1 MIGGFHRSSAPEARP
16 SVLSDGL
23 RALCKAD
30 TPRLAR
36 GLEAFVCRSTPGNQG
51 ARCQLQVRLGQEL
64 QGGVKLNLWGLSFPF
79 GRVGTRADSAEGLG
93 PAGPTRLQI
102 SPRGSATLA
111 RGRIVALGVWSARSP
126 AAPWDAA
133 TPGRPSPAYP
143 ASVSTSAQWGRG
155 LLCPAPVHPLPG
167 KGPGGLGV
175 VIGGVAGGVWVAGVS
190 LLLGDRGG
198 GALLF

>member
-16 SVLSDGL
+16 SVVSDGL

-102 SPRGSATLA
+102 SPRGSATRA
-111 RGRIVALGVWSARSP
+111 WGRIVALGVWSARSRTQP
-126 AAPWDAA
+126 HPGTPRHPDALVQ
-133 TPGRPSPAYP
+133 PIQPQSPP
-143 ASVSTSAQWGRG
+143 PRS
-155 LLCPAPVHPLPG
+155 
-167 KGPGGLGV
+167 
-175 VIGGVAGGVWVAGVS
+175 GGVGFSVQPQYIPYQARV
-190 LLLGDRGG
+190 LGDWGWSLAG
-198 GALLF
+198 LPAVFG